1 MYIIIYISA
10 SRVPNPPWDGSQID
24 APESPICFFSSTY
37 IHACMHASHRIA
49 THRIASQH
57 ITSHCIHTQTDR
69 QTDIQTDKHR
79 DRYCIQT
86 IHTHIHT
93 YLPTYMHTNIPTY
106 TTYIQLPIRTKGGN
120 PKNPSPL
127 GGLTDAYI

>member
-1 MYIIIYISA
+1 MYRIIYISA
-10 SRVPNPPWDGSQID
+10 SRVPNPPWDGSPND

-37 IHACMHASHRIA
+37 IHTYITSHRIASHRI
-49 THRIASQH
+49 TSDH
-57 ITSHCIHTQTDR
+57 ITSHHIAYIHR
-69 QTDIQTDKHR
+69 QTDKQTDKHR

-86 IHTHIHT
+86 VHTHIHT

-106 TTYIQLPIRTKGGN
+106 TTYIQLTIRTKGGN

-127 GGLTDAYI
+127 GGCPTHIFN